1 MKNRQELLDDLVVA
15 RAELLSAIEGLSEQE
30 MACPGVVGEWSVKD
44 TLAHI
49 AAWDQETR
57 AVIRAFVTQEE
68 PVFDYKISGKRGF
81 AKWNAQQVE
90 KRRDLSVAQILA
102 EMEEARQELVEL
114 VQGLTEE
121 QLSRRA
127 VPPWRYPTTAR
138 RNLEIQ
144 AGHDREHAEQIIAW
158 REQLEL

>member
-1 MKNRQELLDDLVVA
+1 MKSKLQLLDDLEAA
-15 RAELLSAIEGLSEQE
+15 RTELLSASEGLNEEE
-30 MACPGVVGEWSVKD
+30 MVHPGVVGEWSVKD

-49 AAWDQETR
+49 AAWDEETR
-57 AVIRAFVTQEE
+57 AVIHAFVTQEN

-102 EMEEARQELVEL
+102 ELEEARRELVEL
-114 VQGLTEE
+114 VQVLTEE
-121 QLSRRA
+121 QLNRRA

-144 AGHDREHAEQIIAW
+144 AQHDREHAEQIIVW
-158 REQLEL
+158 REQSYL

>member
-1 MKNRQELLDDLVVA
+1 MIRP
-15 RAELLSAIEGLSEQE
+15 G
-30 MACPGVVGEWSVKD
+30 MAGEWSVKD

-49 AAWDQETR
+49 AAWDEETR
-57 AVIRAFVTQEE
+57 TVIHAFVTQEN

-81 AKWNAQQVE
+81 ARWNAREVE

-102 EMEEARQELVEL
+102 ELEEARQELVEL

-127 VPPWRYPTTAR
+127 VPPWRHPRTAR
-138 RNLEIQ
+138 RNLEVQ
-144 AGHDREHAEQIIAW
+144 AKHDREHAEQIIAW
-158 REQLEL
+158 REQASLRGLPRAD